1 MQAIIGLA
9 TGLLFGLGL
18 IISGM
23 TDPARVIAFLDVAG
37 AWNPSLAFVM
47 AAAIAV
53 ALPAFGLYKRRGALS
68 GPDKHHA
75 LPDTRTIN
83 RELVAGSAL
92 FGIGWGLC
100 GICPGPAV
108 VLVGH
113 GSMSGLIFTAAMIA
127 GMLTY
132 AWYERIAPD
141 EQSSVASG

>member
-9 TGLLFGLGL
+9 AGLLFGLGL

-23 TDPARVIAFLDVAG
+23 TDPSRVIAFLDVAD

-47 AAAIAV
+47 ASAIAV
-53 ALPAFGLYKRRGALS
+53 ALPAFSLYKRRGALV
-68 GPDKHHA
+68 GQDKHHP
-75 LPDTRTIN
+75 LPDTRIIN
-83 RELVAGSAL
+83 RELVAGNAL

-113 GSMSGLIFTAAMIA
+113 GSASGLIFTAAMIA
-127 GMLTY
+127 GMLAY
-132 AWYERIAPD
+132 AWYEKVAPG